1 MKIIY
6 GGSFNPPTIAHYEIS
21 KYILDKFP
29 ESEII
34 FVPTAQHYNKP
45 GLCYDIDRINMLKI
59 MCHKLGE
66 RASVS
71 GFEIYQKEYL
81 GTYYTLKHFGE
92 CYFLMGADNFD
103 YIEKWIKFP
112 EIVIENKFIVIPRD
126 NYDIEKK
133 FKENEIL
140 NKYRDNFIILE
151 EFDKV
156 YISSSEY
163 RNTKNKSLLLD
174 EINEYIEEQEKELYK
189 Y

>member
-6 GGSFNPPTIAHYEIS
+6 GGSFNPPTIAHYEIA

-29 ESEII
+29 ESEIV

-59 MCHKLGE
+59 LCHKLGN

-81 GTYYTLKHFGE
+81 GTYYTLKHFGD

-103 YIEKWIKFP
+103 YIEKWI
-112 EIVIENKFIVIPRD
+112 
-126 NYDIEKK
+126 Y
-133 FKENEIL
+133 L
-140 NKYRDNFIILE
+140 
-151 EFDKV
+151 
-156 YISSSEY
+156 
-163 RNTKNKSLLLD
+163 
-174 EINEYIEEQEKELYK
+174 
-189 Y
+189 

>member
-1 MKIIY
+1 
-6 GGSFNPPTIAHYEIS
+6 
-21 KYILDKFP
+21 
-29 ESEII
+29 
-34 FVPTAQHYNKP
+34 
-45 GLCYDIDRINMLKI
+45 
-59 MCHKLGE
+59 
-66 RASVS
+66 
-71 GFEIYQKEYL
+71 
-81 GTYYTLKHFGE
+81 
-92 CYFLMGADNFD
+92 MGADNFD

>member
-21 KYILDKFP
+21 EYILNKFP
-29 ESEII
+29 DSELI
-34 FVPTAQHYNKP
+34 FVPTASNYDKP
-45 GLCYDIDRINMLKI
+45 GLSHDIDRLNMLKI
-59 MCHKLGE
+59 MCKKLGK

-71 GFEIYQKEYL
+71 AYELSNKEYL
-81 GTYYTLKHFGE
+81 GTYYTLKHFGD

-133 FKENEIL
+133 FSENEIL
-140 NKYRDNFIILE
+140 NKYRDNFIILD
-151 EFDKV
+151 EFDKM

-163 RNTKNKSLLLD
+163 RTTKDKSLLLKEVND
-174 EINEYIEEQEKELYK
+174 YIEEQEKELYK